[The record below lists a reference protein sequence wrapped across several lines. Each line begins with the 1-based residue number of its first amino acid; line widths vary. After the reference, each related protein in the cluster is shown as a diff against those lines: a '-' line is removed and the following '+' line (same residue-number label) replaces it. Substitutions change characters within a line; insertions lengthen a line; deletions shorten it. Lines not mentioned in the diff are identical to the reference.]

1 MTSVRARAVRRLTVV
16 AAVTG
21 LSATGVA
28 GSAGTAAAAPATARS
43 AGYAAGG
50 SLTDGTPEQRS
61 GAVATLNGLETY
73 GQAVVTAGGEKQK
86 VGAGLFEM
94 SVDGGGTLQTY
105 GLDALNPIQEQSRY
119 AEGEWKSSSLSGN
132 RNAGKIRWIVEHSYP
147 RRNDLQALAKAAG
160 AKRLTPQTAATGTQ
174 VAIWRFAENG
184 ARGVT

>member
-1 MTSVRARAVRRLTVV
+1 MAGG
-16 AAVTG
+16 AAP
-21 LSATGVA
+21 
-28 GSAGTAAAAPATARS
+28 AAAAPVTAGS
-43 AGYAAGG
+43 VAGPAVGG
-50 SLTDGTPEQRS
+50 SLTGGMPEQRS

-73 GQAVVTAGGEKQK
+73 GQAVVTVGGEKQK

-105 GLDALNPIQEQSRY
+105 GLDALNPIQKQSRY
-119 AEGEWKSSSLSGN
+119 AEGAWKSSSLSGN

-160 AKRLTPQTAATGTQ
+160 AKRLTPQTAAAGTQ

-184 ARGVT
+184 ARGVVEG